1 LNPNQEIML
10 RIAILTAGLIVCLPA
25 IGVAIGLTSVPG
37 ASAAALAAF
46 ALLYT
51 PFLIAAILAPRF
63 QDFFKEAAH

>member
-1 LNPNQEIML
+1 
-10 RIAILTAGLIVCLPA
+10 
-25 IGVAIGLTSVPG
+25 VAIGLTSVPG